1 MLARPMRRMPRRWR
15 SAPPPETVLSR
26 DLYRAYL
33 DLVSS
38 DPQPHARDRSVAS
51 AAAAAAAAADAHY
64 RSAPSVF
71 DNGEFV
77 REIALRADP
86 VAAFLGPRFALLL
99 PERMQVICG
108 LMELPPSVTGYRPD
122 VTATPL
128 AAAPLAALPAE
139 VYRGDHFRALGRR
152 AFELE
157 LALATTFGG
166 RHLLLLAP
174 DLQQSLNA
182 FGDVS
187 RTVVPF
193 MKRNVLYDCVIPFA
207 GTSRAPAAAAEARQ
221 RQIKDASAVASF
233 YTMMGLLCFKY
244 GAAVRKSVILDR
256 VILGPTGIVQI
267 VSEAIAR

>member
-1 MLARPMRRMPRRWR
+1 MLARTMRRMPRRWR
-15 SAPPPETVLSR
+15 SAPPAETVLSR

-38 DPQPHARDRSVAS
+38 DPQPHPRDRSVAS

-71 DNGEFV
+71 DNPEFV

-122 VTATPL
+122 ATA
-128 AAAPLAALPAE
+128 AASAAPLAAALPAQI
-139 VYRGDHFRALGRR
+139 YLGDQFRTLGRR

-157 LALATTFGG
+157 LALATTFSG
-166 RHLLLLAP
+166 RHLLLLTP
-174 DLQQSLNA
+174 DLQQSLGA
-182 FGDVS
+182 FSDVS

-193 MKRNVLYDCVIPFA
+193 MRRNVLYDCVIPFT

-233 YTMMGLLCFKY
+233 YTMVGLLCFKY
-244 GAAVRKSVILDR
+244 GASVRKHVILDR
-256 VILGPTGIVQI
+256 VIMGPAGIVQI